1 MQSELFGGR
10 LVPALAVGVLAAVAC
25 VGGVAAAGPDAS
37 TSAITKKKVKKVS
50 KRVANKQITARAPG
64 LTVGNS
70 EKVDGLDA
78 AQISPGSSVD
88 TTGQPDLDLTSD
100 FAVVLTTTITTAANS
115 RVLATAAVE
124 LNSTGGNDDNG
135 VCRIDIA
142 GDPGLAFITD
152 IPDAN
157 VDRQS
162 LAVVHGAAVPAGT
175 HTVQLQCRD
184 NGGDVE
190 VERAG
195 LIVSAH
201 L

>member
-1 MQSELFGGR
+1 MRSTRFGGR
-10 LVPALAVGVLAAVAC
+10 LAPAMAVAALAAVAC
-25 VGGVAAAGPDAS
+25 AGGVATAGPDAT

-50 KRVANKQITARAPG
+50 KKVANQQITQRAPT

-70 EKVDGLDA
+70 EKVDNLDA
-78 AQISPGSSVD
+78 AQITPATSVD
-88 TTGQPDLDLTSD
+88 TAGQPDLDLTGD
-100 FAVVLTTTITTAANS
+100 FQTVLTTTLTSAAAG

-142 GDPGLAFITD
+142 GGQSLNFITD
-152 IPDAN
+152 IPDSS

-162 LAVVHGAAVPAGT
+162 LTVVYGPSLPAGT
-175 HTVQLQCRD
+175 HTIQLQCRD

-190 VERAG
+190 VERAA
-195 LIVSAH
+195 LIASAH
-201 L
+201 S